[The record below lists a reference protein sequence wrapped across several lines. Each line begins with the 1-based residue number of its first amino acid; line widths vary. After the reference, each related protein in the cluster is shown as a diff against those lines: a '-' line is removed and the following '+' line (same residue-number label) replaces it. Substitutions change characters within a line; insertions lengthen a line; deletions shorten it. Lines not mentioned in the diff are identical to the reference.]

1 MSNVL
6 LDAEQAAL
14 LSALRD
20 NDIPIDDKSRAF
32 AVNTRA
38 QKRCER
44 DRERELGGERERTRE
59 EEKQKKTKT
68 RTC

>member
-44 DRERELGGERERTRE
+44 ERERVCERGREREKARE
-59 EEKQKKTKT
+59 EEKKKKT
-68 RTC
+68 